1 MSNLI
6 IKDLDVS
13 VAEKPILNG
22 VNLSINSGEL
32 HILMGPNGS
41 GKSTLANTIFGN
53 PKYSVNSG
61 SLNLDGEEILK
72 LKTDERAKKGLFLA
86 FQEPVEI
93 SGVNIMNF
101 LRIAF
106 SQLRP
111 EDQQIK
117 NLRQTV
123 TEYMGK
129 FGLSD
134 TFLKRSLNEG
144 FSGGEKKRF
153 ELLQSIL
160 FKPKIAV
167 LDELD
172 SGLDIDSI
180 KILVSAIKT
189 QLENGSGILMI
200 THNDKILDYLKPNF
214 VHVMIGGKILKSGGL
229 EIAEEIRK
237 KGYSGLS
244 R

>member
-101 LRIAF
+101 LMKETCSSEHQTLLLTYA
-106 SQLRP
+106 LAP
-111 EDQQIK
+111 KVKQQ
-117 NLRQTV
+117 R
-123 TEYMGK
+123 
-129 FGLSD
+129 
-134 TFLKRSLNEG
+134 
-144 FSGGEKKRF
+144 
-153 ELLQSIL
+153 
-160 FKPKIAV
+160 
-167 LDELD
+167 
-172 SGLDIDSI
+172 
-180 KILVSAIKT
+180 
-189 QLENGSGILMI
+189 
-200 THNDKILDYLKPNF
+200 
-214 VHVMIGGKILKSGGL
+214 
-229 EIAEEIRK
+229 
-237 KGYSGLS
+237 
-244 R
+244 